1 VKTLGTA
8 PGVTEEKLAEERVV
22 ASEKE
27 LREYVDNLSTFTAKL
42 APDGSFLLVGRTAQV
57 AMGLSQDELMK
68 TNFLD
73 GSWWAFDPVVQARV
87 KEAFRRAASGER
99 ISYDEQLCVQGQVLT
114 ISFSLTPVFAEQG
127 RVRYV
132 LAEAR
137 DISAEMKLEAKFQG
151 LLEAAPD
158 ALVVV
163 DQGGLIRLV
172 NRQAEVLF
180 GYSREGL
187 VGQPI
192 EVLVP
197 ERFRGD
203 HPAHRQ
209 GYFVDPRTRPMGATV
224 ELSGRRRDGTE
235 FPVDISLASFET
247 EDGTIVTAGV
257 RDVTDRKRAEALE
270 SERMTRELNA
280 ELERQ
285 VQQRNVQLREAK
297 EAEAKLTY
305 QALHDPLTGL
315 PTRLLFMDRLSQ
327 ALARSDR
334 RPGSVGVIFLDLD
347 RFKVTNDSLGHDV
360 GDLVL
365 RRMADRLRMAVRPAD
380 TASRFGGD
388 EFVVL
393 CEDIPSEE
401 EAIVIA
407 ERLAQTVAQP
417 IALDEGNAVIT
428 TSIGIA
434 LARAPD
440 DRPEELVRDADAA
453 LYRAKQGGGARHEM
467 FDGRMRVRALRRLAT
482 EKELR
487 RAIEEEELRLYYQP
501 LVHVDTGRV
510 SALEA
515 LVRWDHPQR
524 GLLTPDHFI
533 PVAEDSG
540 LIVPLGD
547 WVLEEACRQWARWHA
562 SAPDR
567 QPLTMAVNLST
578 RQLGRPDFERAVHRV
593 LSETGVEPAHLSLEI
608 TESVF
613 LEAAPPVLATLRGL
627 RELGVRLAIDDFGTG
642 YSSLTYLKRIR
653 VDALKVD
660 RSFVQ
665 GLGQDSEDSAIVAA
679 MVSLAHALG
688 LSAIA
693 EGVETAEQLEH
704 LRRLECDL
712 AQGYYF
718 GEPQLPESV
727 WDLVETD
734 SCPIAVRQGVP
745 APP

>member
-1 VKTLGTA
+1 MFGTA
-8 PGVTEEKLAEERVV
+8 QDITEDNLAKERVV

-57 AMGLSQDELMK
+57 ALGLSHEELMK
-68 TNFLD
+68 TNFLE
-73 GSWWAFDPVVQARV
+73 GSWWAFDPEVQGRV

-114 ISFSLTPVFAEQG
+114 ISFSLVPVFEEQG

-132 LAEAR
+132 LAEGR
-137 DISAEMKLEAKFQG
+137 DITAEMKLEAKFQG

-158 ALVVV
+158 ALVGV
-163 DQGGLIRLV
+163 DQAGLIRLV

-180 GYSREGL
+180 GYGREEL

-197 ERFRGD
+197 ERFRGV

-209 GYFVDPRTRPMGATV
+209 DYFADPRSRPMGVCV
-224 ELSGRRRDGTE
+224 ELAGRRRDGTE
-235 FPVDISLASFET
+235 FPVDISLASIET
-247 EDGTIVTAGV
+247 EDGVMVTAAV
-257 RDVTDRKRAEALE
+257 RDITERKRAEALRE
-270 SERMTRELNA
+270 SERRTRELNA

-285 VQQRNVQLREAK
+285 VQQRTAQLREAK

-315 PTRLLFMDRLSQ
+315 PNRLLFMDRLTQ

-334 RPGSVGVIFLDLD
+334 RPGSVGVMFLDLD
-347 RFKVTNDSLGHDV
+347 RFKVINDSLGHDV
-360 GDLVL
+360 GDFVL

-393 CEDIPSEE
+393 CEDIPSEQ
-401 EAIVIA
+401 EAIFIA
-407 ERLAQTVAQP
+407 ERLARTVAQP
-417 IALDEGNAVIT
+417 FAIDKGEAVIT

-453 LYRAKQGGGARHEM
+453 LYQAKEGGRARHEM
-467 FDGRMRVRALRRLAT
+467 FDGKMRVRALRRLAT
-482 EKELR
+482 ENELR
-487 RAIEEEELRLYYQP
+487 QAIEEGELRLYYQP
-501 LVHVDTGRV
+501 LVHVNTGRV

-515 LVRWDHPQR
+515 LVRWDHPRR
-524 GLLTPDHFI
+524 GLLAPDQFI

-547 WVLEEACRQWARWHA
+547 WVLEEACRQWARWHSA
-562 SAPDR
+562 APDR

-578 RQLGRPDFERAVHRV
+578 RQLGRPNFERAVHRV
-593 LSETGVEPAHLSLEI
+593 LVETGVEPAHLSLEI

-613 LEAAPPVLATLRGL
+613 LEAAPSILATLHGL

-693 EGVETAEQLEH
+693 EGVESAEQLEH
-704 LRRLECDL
+704 LRLLDCDL

-718 GEPQLPESV
+718 AAPQPPESV
-727 WDLVETD
+727 WELVESD
-734 SCPIAVRQGVP
+734 S
-745 APP
+745 APSR